1 MYERLLVA
9 VDHSGISERVL
20 SAAQDLAQLSEGEVW
35 VLHVRERESL
45 GRGGVVDMETTD
57 EAQATV
63 DEAVQELTRA
73 GVKAHGEIRRT
84 IYGYAARE
92 IVDSAAEH
100 DAGTI
105 VMGSKGR
112 GDLAGLV
119 LGSTAHKVIHLADR
133 PVLVVR

>member
-9 VDHSGISERVL
+9 VDHSEISERVL
-20 SAAQDLAQLSEGEVW
+20 RAARDLAKLSGGEAW
-35 VLHVRERESL
+35 VVHVREAESM
-45 GRGGVVDMETTD
+45 GRGGLMQVESDD
-57 EAQATV
+57 EAKATL
-63 DEAVQELTRA
+63 DSAVAELAEA
-73 GVKAHGEIRRT
+73 GVKATGEMRHT

-92 IVDSAAEH
+92 IVDSAIEH

-105 VMGSKGR
+105 VMGTKGR

-119 LGSTAHKVIHLADR
+119 LGSTAHKVIHLAHV

>member
-9 VDHSGISERVL
+9 VDHSEASERVL
-20 SAAQDLAQLSEGEVW
+20 SAAQELAQLSQGEIW

-45 GRGGVVDMETTD
+45 GRGGLVDMETAD
-57 EAQATV
+57 EAQTTV

-92 IVDSAAEH
+92 IVDCAAEH

-133 PVLVVR
+133 PVLVIR

>member
-9 VDHSGISERVL
+9 VDHSGISERVI
-20 SAAQDLAQLSEGEVW
+20 AAARDLAQLAGSEVW
-35 VLHVRERESL
+35 VMHVRERESM
-45 GRGGVVDMETTD
+45 GRGGTMEVETTG
-57 EAQATV
+57 EAQSTL
-63 DEAVQELTRA
+63 DMAVA
-73 GVKAHGEIRRT
+73 GLADAGIKAHGEMRHT

-100 DAGTI
+100 EAGTI

-119 LGSTAHKVIHLADR
+119 LGSTAHKVIHLAHV

>member
-9 VDHSGISERVL
+9 VDHSGASERVL
-20 SAAQDLAQLSEGEVW
+20 SAARELAQLSQGEVW

-45 GRGGVVDMETTD
+45 GRGGVVDMETAD
-57 EAQATV
+57 EAQKTV
-63 DEAVQELTRA
+63 DDAVEELARA

-119 LGSTAHKVIHLADR
+119 LGSTAHKVIHLASR
-133 PVLVVR
+133 PVLVIR

>member
-20 SAAQDLAQLSEGEVW
+20 AAAQELAQLSQGEIW

-45 GRGGVVDMETTD
+45 GRGGLVDMETAD
-57 EAQATV
+57 DAQETV

-100 DAGTI
+100 EAGTI